1 MSEVYRFI
9 VFFSIDDPEPNMF
22 KDYPTLEAA
31 QQAPTEL
38 DFKIYRYRIEKV
50 KLQDKE
56 ILSRDTISE
65 GMTDEFWQ
73 QYHEETAEEYP
84 PYSR

>member
-1 MSEVYRFI
+1 MSVYRFT

-31 QQAPTEL
+31 QQVPMEL

-50 KLQDKE
+50 ELKDKE
-56 ILSRDTISE
+56 ILSRKTISE
-65 GMTDEFWQ
+65 GMTEEFLQ
-73 QYHEETAEEYP
+73 QYHEEIIEEYP